1 MHLSG
6 DQWALVHDLEL
17 NVFYDDGKGFI
28 DLGLDNVYDI
38 SDDGVLSGNY
48 DGTWTGINGR
58 AVAYY
63 HEDTVD
69 DGENWTMTGR
79 VPVLLNGDR
88 AELVLVFDNDNPKGY
103 VAGARRI
110 YNKGETETVAK
121 GLVPDLSGTIGSY
134 TEGDSIKYGKASGIG
149 DLSALKKGDRIDFV
163 CDYYSY
169 DGKYLD
175 SYVFGNGITYTDG
188 LEISYVYLPDTS
200 KANAVYRFT
209 DIYDQNY
216 WTPVMPVTE

>member
-1 MHLSG
+1 MAVAVNAG
-6 DQWALVHDLEL
+6 
-17 NVFYDDGKGFI
+17 NP
-28 DLGLDNVYDI
+28 
-38 SDDGVLSGNY
+38 NY
-48 DGTWTGINGR
+48 DMFLLDHFPEWR
-58 AVAYY
+58 AVYFD
-63 HEDTVD
+63 DTPACLKAVSEGQAD
-69 DGENWTMTGR
+69 CLLIRNYRYNNIAAPSQRYRLVTLSTG
-79 VPVLLNGDR
+79 
-88 AELVLVFDNDNPKGY
+88 
-103 VAGARRI
+103 VAMDYCFA
-110 YNKGETETVAK
+110 V
-121 GLVPDLSGTIGSY
+121 
-134 TEGDSIKYGKASGIG
+134 
-149 DLSALKKGDRIDFV
+149 KKGDRIDFV

>member
-1 MHLSG
+1 
-6 DQWALVHDLEL
+6 
-17 NVFYDDGKGFI
+17 
-28 DLGLDNVYDI
+28 
-38 SDDGVLSGNY
+38 
-48 DGTWTGINGR
+48 
-58 AVAYY
+58 
-63 HEDTVD
+63 
-69 DGENWTMTGR
+69 MTGR